1 MKKEDKKSKMQPFD
15 GLLAEAAPEAR
26 AAFEAFYT
34 ECMKL
39 AGIIESGQGLE
50 VLLTKQP
57 AAPSNADDEKLTP
70 EESGG
75 NSGD

>member
-1 MKKEDKKSKMQPFD
+1 MQPFD

-26 AAFEAFYT
+26 AAFEAFYA

-39 AGIIESGQGLE
+39 AGIIESGQDLE
-50 VLLTKQP
+50 TLLTKQP
-57 AAPSNADDEKLTP
+57 SVPSNAGNEKLAP

>member
-1 MKKEDKKSKMQPFD
+1 MKNKIQPFD

-26 AAFEAFYT
+26 AAFEIFYA

-39 AGIIESGQGLE
+39 ASILESSQGLE
-50 VLLTKQP
+50 SLLVKQSS
-57 AAPSNADDEKLTP
+57 ASLNDDEDKLAP

-75 NSGD
+75 NSGE